1 MIGFANFQ
9 NIKYHC
15 IKVILGYE
23 GKYVNL
29 YQSDRTYHTRVVM
42 DILCWFFL
50 MMSLLQI
57 LINIWVGGLIKM
69 EQVYR
74 KQIQHPRLQKYFK
87 LQYSLIYNSSI
98 EVIEISWYKNLTN
111 TVIPSYNNACCIAC
125 HYNALYLR
133 KLTYP
138 DFQSLFIVK
147 FFMSFEFRK
156 NIIED
161 F

>member
-1 MIGFANFQ
+1 MSTFIN
-9 NIKYHC
+9 
-15 IKVILGYE
+15 
-23 GKYVNL
+23 
-29 YQSDRTYHTRVVM
+29 RTEH
-42 DILCWFFL
+42 IIQGLLWSHLCWFFL
-50 MMSLLQI
+50 MMNLLQI
-57 LINIWVGGLIKM
+57 LIHFWLWKIRWVNTDRNKWVGLIKM

-98 EVIEISWYKNLTN
+98 EVIEISWYKNF
-111 TVIPSYNNACCIAC
+111 PSYNNACCIAC
-125 HYNALYLR
+125 HYNVLYLR

-147 FFMSFEFRK
+147 FFMSFEFWK